1 MKTILIPTDFSKN
14 AWNAIYF
21 ALQFFKE
28 LRCTFYFLH
37 AYTPAFY
44 RMDYAIGG
52 PEFSAIPDKD
62 VEASIRGLEMTL
74 KKINTRFGN
83 PKHIYKTISAFNI
96 LTDEINEVCDAKEID
111 LVIMGT
117 QGASGAKELFLG
129 SNTIHVIR
137 KSKAP
142 VLAIPAEYQ
151 YSPIKKILFTVD
163 YQSKYNR
170 DDLYVAIE
178 TAKMNNAEITA
189 FHVKDEQEL
198 NKEQRDNKAFLA
210 LCLEQVP
217 FKLKEEFGTHIPKAI
232 LEYLEAHNFDLLV
245 MMKRKHTFFER
256 VLTSQK
262 IDKIGFHVKTPFLV
276 IPDSTK
282 TD

>member
-14 AWNAIYF
+14 AWNAISF

-28 LRCTFYFLH
+28 IRCAFYFLH

-74 KKINTRFGN
+74 KKANTCFGN
-83 PKHIYKTISAFNI
+83 PKHIYKTISAFNV

-111 LVIMGT
+111 LIIMGT

-142 VLAIPAEYQ
+142 VLAIPAAYQ
-151 YSPIKKILFTVD
+151 YGPIKKILFTVD
-163 YQSKYNR
+163 YRSKYNR
-170 DDLYVAIE
+170 DDLYIAIE
-178 TAKMNNAEITA
+178 TAKMHNAEITA
-189 FHVKDEQEL
+189 YHVKEEREL
-198 NKEQRDNKAFLA
+198 SKEQCDNKAFLA
-210 LCLEQVP
+210 LCLEQVS
-217 FKLKEEFGTHIPKAI
+217 FKFKEELGAYVPKAI
-232 LEYLEAHNFDLLV
+232 LEYLEGHNFDLLV

-256 VLTSQK
+256 ILTRQK

-276 IPDSTK
+276 IPDTTK
-282 TD
+282 TV